1 MKILIKF
8 ILSFLFCFALNTYAQ
23 EARNFKEL
31 QYQEVKWIQPPSI
44 SISNDELQGYD
55 RNVVIAAETN
65 ISGKITAVKLMQSSG
80 INSIDLKLLTAVRN
94 ARFSPYQENG
104 ILYPVR
110 FVQPFQLEVS
120 REPEFKVYP
129 EIKVNN
135 EDLYGQNRSVS
146 LSTEADVNG
155 SITRVEIQKSSGFIK
170 LDNFVLDEF
179 RKNAKFYPL
188 NINGEPY
195 PIRKTVTYNF
205 PLSSTSSEAETY
217 KKFPESFKV
226 YWLKAPSLTI
236 SGTELAGKNRLVL
249 LNIKADEWGV
259 ITEVVLTRSSGLA
272 ELDEKSMNAVKLAK
286 LKPYK
291 INGKHVRFNVT
302 LPLIFSLKN

>member
-155 SITRVEIQKSSGFIK
+155 TITRVEIQKSSGFIK

-188 NINGEPY
+188 NVNGKPY
-195 PIRKTVTYNF
+195 PIRKNITYNF
-205 PLSSTSSEAETY
+205 LSSIISSEAERY
-217 KKFPESFKV
+217 KKEYQLKIFKAWNV
-226 YWLKAPSLTI
+226 PANSA
-236 SGTELAGKNRLVL
+236 GTNARVRVL
-249 LNIKADEWGV
+249 LTDKGEIDQIIFLNEVPKEFKLSIERAIKKS
-259 ITEVVLTRSSGLA
+259 IPFGLPENTDIRKMA
-272 ELDEKSMNAVKLAK
+272 RNLS
-286 LKPYK
+286 
-291 INGKHVRFNVT
+291 IRFKAT
-302 LPLIFSLKN
+302 